1 MSRMFVYSFA
11 CAVMGSSLAL
21 FSAQAFPISS
31 LDSHL
36 GPSDVTFVA
45 GGCGIGFH
53 RGPYGGCR
61 PNRRPVVVVPGHP
74 WSWHRPSSAGRDS
87 AGTRGSGAASS
98 FDRGPQRELR
108 LPGDTKPNVLGGFNP
123 RAFPG

>member
-61 PNRRPVVVVPGHP
+61 PNRRPVVVVPGAPVVLAPPVVCGAGFRWHP
-74 WSWHRPSSAGRDS
+74 RFR
-87 AGTRGSGAASS
+87 RCV
-98 FDRGPQRELR
+98 
-108 LPGDTKPNVLGGFNP
+108 VL
-123 RAFPG
+123 